1 MTNFLRL
8 QLKLFLSF
16 RTFMMNL
23 VIGLNLGSIEMVNI
37 TAYVYVRYF
46 INEYF
51 LCYATIN
58 ERLYSNNKA
67 K

>member
-51 LCYATIN
+51 CVMQL
-58 ERLYSNNKA
+58 
-67 K
+67 